1 MLTAF
6 SNRLNTNQKRMTKN
20 ITSEIKFVV
29 ELDENRVPEKLTWT
43 AQDGGVELDEAKAML
58 LSVWDSKT
66 KETLRIDLWTK
77 DMPVDEMK
85 IFFHQTLVAMA
96 DTFERATQDE
106 KMAST
111 MRDFTDYFAEKL
123 ELKG

>member
-1 MLTAF
+1 M
-6 SNRLNTNQKRMTKN
+6 SNK

-29 ELDENRVPEKLTWT
+29 ELDENRVPDKLTWT
-43 AQDGGVELDEAKAML
+43 AQDGGVELEEAKAML
-58 LSVWDSKT
+58 LSVWDNNA

-111 MRDFTDYFAEKL
+111 MRDFTEYFAEKL